1 MIITTTSSIE
11 GKKIKDYK
19 GIVFGEVILGTH
31 FMKDFSASF
40 RDFFGERVSEYESD
54 LISARERAISEMIE
68 RADKMGANAIVGIK
82 VDTEVINSMMMAVAS
97 GTAVLIEDMEK

>member
-1 MIITTTSSIE
+1 MIITTTSSVE

-31 FMKDFSASF
+31 FMKDFSAGF
-40 RDFFGERVSEYESD
+40 RDLLGQRVSEYEDD
-54 LISARERAISEMIE
+54 LIAARERAISEMME
-68 RADKMGANAIVGIK
+68 RADKLGANAIVGIK

-97 GTAVLIEDMEK
+97 GTAVFIEDMYE